1 MELRG
6 REAWPRRTPLVL
18 LVGIAAVSSASILIR
33 WAGDPPNGVAP
44 LAIAAWRVGLAG
56 LLLVPLT
63 AARGGFG
70 SGGIG
75 GWARREATLALV
87 SGLLLAV
94 HFAAWI
100 GSLSLTTVASSVVL
114 VTASPIWVSVG
125 GVLLLGERLT
135 RLAAGGIAVTVA
147 GTVLLALSDA
157 PAAAAG
163 PRDPLLGDAL
173 AILGSIAVSGY
184 MLIGR
189 RLRRALPVGLYAQV
203 VYGVAGVALV
213 LAALTAGSPLT
224 GFPTVALVPLVVL
237 ALGPQLLGHT
247 SFNWALRYLSA
258 PFVAVVVLA
267 EPIVATLLAWLI
279 LGEALT
285 SERLVAA
292 AVILGGIYV
301 VAREEGRT
309 AGGPGGTDSAAS
321 P

>member
-18 LVGIAAVSSASILIR
+18 FLGIAAVSSASILIR

-56 LLLVPLT
+56 LLLAPLT
-63 AARGGFG
+63 ASRGGFG
-70 SGGIG
+70 PGGIG
-75 GWARREATLALV
+75 GWDRRQVGLALL

-114 VTASPIWVSVG
+114 VTASPIWVSIG

-135 RLAAGGIAVTVA
+135 RLATGGIAVTVA
-147 GTVLLALSDA
+147 GTALLALSDA
-157 PAAAAG
+157 PAAAGAG

-173 AILGSIAVSGY
+173 AIVGSIAVSGY

-189 RLRRALPVGLYAQV
+189 RLRRQLPVGLYVQA
-203 VYGVAGVALV
+203 VYGVAGGALV
-213 LAALTAGSPLT
+213 LGALAAGSPLA
-224 GFPTVALVPLVVL
+224 GFPAAALVPLVLL

-285 SERLVAA
+285 PGRLLAA
-292 AVILGGIYV
+292 GVILGGIYL
-301 VAREEGRT
+301 VAREEGR
-309 AGGPGGTDSAAS
+309 AAAPAPAPDRS
-321 P
+321 

>member
-1 MELRG
+1 MPR
-6 REAWPRRTPLVL
+6 RDTRPRRTPLVL
-18 LVGIAAVSSASILIR
+18 AIGIAAVSSASILIR
-33 WAGDPPNGVAP
+33 WAGDAPNEVAP

-56 LLLVPLT
+56 LLLVPVT
-63 AARGGFG
+63 AWRGGFG
-70 SGGIG
+70 PAGIG
-75 GWARREATLALV
+75 GWERREAALALV
-87 SGLLLAV
+87 SGLLLAI

-100 GSLSLTTVASSVVL
+100 ASLSLTTVASSVVL
-114 VTASPIWVSVG
+114 VTASPIWVSLG
-125 GVLLLGERLT
+125 GLLLLGERLT
-135 RLAAGGIAVTVA
+135 RLAAGGVAVTVA
-147 GTVLLALSDA
+147 GTALLALSDA
-157 PAAAAG
+157 PAVAGAG

-173 AILGSIAVSGY
+173 AILGSITVSGY

-189 RLRRALPVGLYAQV
+189 RLRRVVPVAHYVQV
-203 VYGVAGVALV
+203 VYGVAGVVLV
-213 LAALTAGSPLT
+213 LAAIVAGDPLA
-224 GFPTVALVPLVVL
+224 GFPSAAFVPLVLL